1 MEAPDL
7 ILLDPHEAQIRSLL
21 KIGAGSERSAY
32 MLFGIA
38 DIEVDPWTLQQ
49 RRRLISHRFQAIS
62 GNDVVSA
69 SARHVT
75 WQTDGFMRLLNDA
88 KVNGLVPSL
97 VHTHPTGQ
105 AKFSEQDDRN
115 EAELAR
121 TALLK
126 GMPGLISIVIA
137 GNGDIVARIWTQ
149 TEEAEDI
156 GRLLHVGP
164 RLHISGL
171 KGTPADFLDRQVRL
185 FGREASRQVAGFRCG
200 IAGGGA
206 TGSAVLSLLLRLG
219 VQEAVQFDKDIVD
232 ETNLNRLHGARRS
245 DVDAKLPKTA
255 IHTRTVEESGLGM
268 TLVSVDAWAG
278 HPGTWDTLKACDV
291 IFCCTDDHAG
301 RLFLNRFARFYGIPV
316 IDVGLAM
323 QRRTDTA
330 YDLFARVSTLVPGHP
345 CLLCGDYVDPQ
356 RAREE
361 AIRRDDP
368 DAYEQLKEEAY
379 VLGEDDPSPAVVT
392 FTTEAAAMAVNE
404 WLAGV
409 TGLAGEAGMVPTR
422 MRRFH
427 ARDDR
432 RPFVES
438 QPDCPCCNQPA
449 TLGRAD
455 MQPFLDVVS

>member
-1 MEAPDL
+1 MAALDL

-21 KIGAGSERSAY
+21 TAGAGSERSAY

-38 DIEVDPWTLQQ
+38 DIQVDPWTHQP
-49 RRRLISHRFQAIS
+49 RRRLVSHHFQAINS
-62 GNDVVSA
+62 NDLVSA

-75 WQTDGFMRLLNDA
+75 WQTDGFMHLLNEA
-88 KVNGLVPSL
+88 KVKGLVPAL
-97 VHTHPTGQ
+97 VHTHPKGQ
-105 AKFSEQDDRN
+105 AKFSDQDDRN

-126 GMPGLISIVIA
+126 GMPGLISVVIA
-137 GNGDIVARIWTQ
+137 GNGDIAARIWTQ
-149 TEEAEDI
+149 TEKAEDI
-156 GRLLHVGP
+156 GRILYVGP
-164 RLHISGL
+164 RLHLSGL
-171 KGTPADFLDRQVRL
+171 RGTPADFLDRQIRL
-185 FGREASRQVAGFRCG
+185 FGKEASRQVAGFRCG

-206 TGSAVLSLLLRLG
+206 TGSAVLPLLLRLG

-255 IHTRTVEESGLGM
+255 IHARTVEESGLGM

-278 HPGTWDTLKACDV
+278 HPGTWDALKACDV

-323 QRRTDTA
+323 QRRTNKA

-345 CLLCGDYVDPQ
+345 CLLCGGYVDPR

-361 AIRRDDP
+361 AMRRDDP
-368 DAYEQLKEEAY
+368 AAYERLKEEAY
-379 VLGEDDPSPAVVT
+379 VLGEGDPSPAVVT
-392 FTTEAAAMAVNE
+392 FTTEAAAMAVIE

-409 TGLAGEAGMVPTR
+409 TGLAGEAGMVATR

-427 ARDDR
+427 ARDER

-455 MQPFLDVVS
+455 KQPFLDVVS

>member
-1 MEAPDL
+1 MAALDL

-21 KIGAGSERSAY
+21 TAGAGSERSAY

-38 DIEVDPWTLQQ
+38 DIQVDPWSNQP
-49 RRRLISHRFQAIS
+49 RRRLVSHRFHAIS
-62 GNDVVSA
+62 GHDLVSA

-75 WQTDGFMRLLNDA
+75 WQTDGFMRLLNEA
-88 KVNGLVPSL
+88 KVKGLVPAL
-97 VHTHPTGQ
+97 VHTHPEGQ

-126 GMPGLISIVIA
+126 GMLGLISVVIA
-137 GNGDIVARIWTQ
+137 GNGDIATRIWTQ
-149 TEEAEDI
+149 KEKVEDI
-156 GRLLHVGP
+156 GRILHVGP

-185 FGREASRQVAGFRCG
+185 FGKEASRQVAGFRCG

-206 TGSAVLSLLLRLG
+206 TGSAVLPLLLRLG

-245 DVDAKLPKTA
+245 DVDAKMPKTA
-255 IHTRTVEESGLGM
+255 IHTRTVTESGLGM
-268 TLVSVDAWAG
+268 TLVSVDAWVG
-278 HPGTWDTLKACDV
+278 HPGTWDALKACDV

-330 YDLFARVSTLVPGHP
+330 YDLFARVSTLVPRHP
-345 CLLCGDYVDPQ
+345 CLLCGGYVDPQ

-361 AIRRDDP
+361 AMRRDDP
-368 DAYEQLKEEAY
+368 DAYERLKEEAY
-379 VLGEDDPSPAVVT
+379 VLGEGDPSPAVVT

-427 ARDDR
+427 ARDER
-432 RPFVES
+432 RPLVES

>member
-149 TEEAEDI
+149 TEEAEDK
-156 GRLLHVGP
+156 GEEDDQWGQAHPSPHDP
-164 RLHISGL
+164 RLGEAPDADVDREVEEGDPESGSHAFEHQGDQDGWDGGNDRSQGWNVIEHEGDEPKDDRIGKAEHPASDSGDQAGGSAGEGL
-171 KGTPADFLDRQVRL
+171 HHEIPLEIAQDVSPAFKRVFTGTLAGDHPDLGGYRRDLHQNEDHGQKHEDRVLEQPDERVQGALDVGKEDIQIGELADLGDTDHRRFTGRFLD
-185 FGREASRQVAGFRCG
+185 GRRC
-200 IAGGGA
+200 
-206 TGSAVLSLLLRLG
+206 
-219 VQEAVQFDKDIVD
+219 F
-232 ETNLNRLHGARRS
+232 RRS
-245 DVDAKLPKTA
+245 G
-255 IHTRTVEESGLGM
+255 R
-268 TLVSVDAWAG
+268 SV
-278 HPGTWDTLKACDV
+278 
-291 IFCCTDDHAG
+291 
-301 RLFLNRFARFYGIPV
+301 
-316 IDVGLAM
+316 
-323 QRRTDTA
+323 
-330 YDLFARVSTLVPGHP
+330 
-345 CLLCGDYVDPQ
+345 
-356 RAREE
+356 
-361 AIRRDDP
+361 
-368 DAYEQLKEEAY
+368 
-379 VLGEDDPSPAVVT
+379 
-392 FTTEAAAMAVNE
+392 
-404 WLAGV
+404 
-409 TGLAGEAGMVPTR
+409 
-422 MRRFH
+422 
-427 ARDDR
+427 
-432 RPFVES
+432 
-438 QPDCPCCNQPA
+438 
-449 TLGRAD
+449 
-455 MQPFLDVVS
+455 